1 MFRTDFWRLPMP
13 FRMVDLFNGHHWITA
28 QLANLT
34 RVAEC
39 CSAVQLNKRASATGT
54 RNLCFRRRGC

>member
-1 MFRTDFWRLPMP
+1 MP